1 MQSMRWLALSLGTT
15 FLFFCGCG
23 SNGGSAKAPTA
34 LSYSASTAVFTKGV
48 AITPDNPTSSGGA
61 VSSYSVSPVLP
72 AGLTLSGSTGV
83 ISGIPTIVATAAT
96 YTVTASSSGGS
107 TTATLTITVD
117 DQAPSAFSYAAGTA
131 IYIVNVPITE
141 NDPNNTGGTVISY
154 SVSPALPAGLS
165 LSTATGAIT
174 GTPTA
179 ATSQTEYTV
188 TATNTGGHA
197 TAVVYITVNPA
208 ASAALAAPAGLAYQF
223 GSATYTVGVAIP
235 ANVPTSAGGA
245 PLPYTDSGGNAIPAY
260 SISPALPQGLRIDGV
275 ALTFGDLP
283 TGMISGTP
291 TIASP
296 KTTYTVTASNSA
308 GSTTA
313 QLTIEVLATAAAPAG
328 LAYAT
333 PAPVYAAGTAI
344 ASDNP
349 IVSPL
354 GGVPTNYSVFP
365 DVGQIGLTLDPS
377 SGKLS
382 GTPTAVSLATAL
394 PLTTTYTVTAS
405 NSGSTVTA
413 PPLTTTYTVTA
424 SNSGGTVTAPL
435 TITIYN
441 AHQSVPNMAQAI
453 DPLAAP
459 GSSFQFLDTGMV
471 VSDTFNP
478 QVAPV
483 EWMAGQA
490 VSTAVNPNLNLLAVL
505 TSGYNRVFHEAF
517 PFFDPLYSSEYVFL
531 YDIST
536 GTPVFKQAIPIPNA
550 YHGLAWDP
558 VTGNKALYVSGGMG
572 DAPFGTDPIPYT
584 VNGAPA
590 TNNGDNVHIITQ
602 QPNGSWAL
610 AAELDLG
617 QNVSGQTVVNGHL
630 SGNGLPVP
638 NNQFSS
644 VNSAVFVAP
653 MAAGV
658 AIAPDGKTLVV
669 ANYYNDSITVFT
681 GGLSVWLS
689 QWVPDAASPQQNQGT
704 LQGTELD
711 LRPGRAASSPQPGT
725 PGGEYPFWVVLS
737 DNSGPGATAYVSSL
751 RDREIDVVNLGESC
765 AHGTSGPGCVLQ
777 AAPSVTARIKVKG
790 QPNKMTLN
798 AAGTLLYVAEDE
810 SDTVDVIDLN
820 PRDVGVPSQN
830 QPATVNTVIET
841 IPVIAP
847 PSVMSGS
854 SLAQY
859 TGANTNS
866 VTLSPD
872 EHYLYV
878 TNGNLNNIAVV
889 QLTGTNS
896 GDQVIGLIPTGWYP
910 NSVALSPDGTMAY
923 VVNSKSPTGANPN
936 WCYNYGPSG
945 YPACAPA
952 NEYNPQLT
960 KAGLE
965 TIPLTAALVQPEL
978 NTLTTE
984 VTADDH
990 FGSVESADQAATMA
1004 AVRSGIQHVIYILK
1018 ENRTYDQILGD
1029 LGRGNGDPA
1038 LTLFGQ
1044 SITPNQ
1050 HNLALNFV
1058 TLDNFLTTAEV
1069 SNDGWPW
1076 STSARAPDVVEHQY
1090 PVNYAQR
1097 GVSLDTEGMNR
1108 NVNVAIPTLAQRQAS
1123 DPLMPGG
1130 ADADPLTAAGAEDL
1144 LPGQADV
1151 DAPDGP
1157 NDELN
1162 TGYLWNDAL
1171 RAGLTVRDYGFFVD
1185 TNCYNEPSC
1194 QIPLAHDPFATGTI
1208 VSPPTNV
1215 ALAPFTDQYFRG
1227 FDPAF
1232 PDYYRFKEWERDFD
1246 ANYASGGLP
1255 NLTLVRFMHDHTG
1268 NFGLAIDGVNTP
1280 ERDVADNDYAVG
1292 LLVQKIANSPIY
1304 QNNTL
1309 IFVVEDDAQDGGDH
1323 MDSHRTTAYI
1333 AGAYVRD
1340 AIVST
1345 PYTTLNFIRTMEEVL
1360 GLPPMNL
1367 NDALAAPMSDIFSPT
1382 PSKWTF
1388 TATPAAILYCSQLP
1402 LPAPLLPCNDPTPD
1416 VKYWTRVTR
1425 GMDFDDADLV
1435 DGATFNHVLW
1445 KGMMGNR
1452 PYPSRPSGK
1461 DLSQNRDKLLADYR
1475 RSLKPKAAHMPKPA
1489 GE

>member
-1 MQSMRWLALSLGTT
+1 V
-15 FLFFCGCG
+15 
-23 SNGGSAKAPTA
+23 N
-34 LSYSASTAVFTKGV
+34 
-48 AITPDNPTSSGGA
+48 
-61 VSSYSVSPVLP
+61 
-72 AGLTLSGSTGV
+72 
-83 ISGIPTIVATAAT
+83 
-96 YTVTASSSGGS
+96 
-107 TTATLTITVD
+107 
-117 DQAPSAFSYAAGTA
+117 DQAPSSFDYAAGTA
-131 IYIVNVPITE
+131 TYIVNAPITE
-141 NDPNNTGGTVISY
+141 NDPSNAGGAVTSY
-154 SVSPALPAGLS
+154 TVSPALPAGLS
-165 LSTATGAIT
+165 LSASTGDIS

-179 ATSQTEYTV
+179 VTPQAKYTV
-188 TATNTGGHA
+188 TATNTGGTA
-197 TAVVYITVNPA
+197 TAVVLIKVN
-208 ASAALAAPAGLAYQF
+208 SATAPPLAAPAGLVYST
-223 GSATYTVGVAIP
+223 GNATYTVGVAIP
-235 ANVPTSAGGA
+235 PDAPSSTGGA
-245 PLPYTDSGGNAIPAY
+245 IPSY
-260 SISPALPQGLRIDGV
+260 NISPALPQGLQINGAET
-275 ALTFGDLP
+275 ALGDLP
-283 TGMISGTP
+283 TGVISGTP
-291 TIASP
+291 TTTSP
-296 KTTYTVTASNSA
+296 ATPYTVTATNLA

-313 QLTIEVLATAAAPAG
+313 TLTIAVDANADAVPPVPMAPAG
-328 LAYAT
+328 LSYGT
-333 PAPVYAAGTAI
+333 PAPVYVAGTAI
-344 ASDNP
+344 TPDYP
-349 IVSPL
+349 IVSSL
-354 GGVPTNYSVFP
+354 GGASTSYSVTP
-365 DVGQIGLTLDPS
+365 DLGQIGLTLDPT
-377 SGKLS
+377 SGVLQ
-382 GTPTAVSLATAL
+382 GTPAAVPSKIAPAPYTATF
-394 PLTTTYTVTAS
+394 TVTAS
-405 NSGSTVTA
+405 NSEG
-413 PPLTTTYTVTA
+413 TT
-424 SNSGGTVTAPL
+424 TAPL
-435 TITIYN
+435 TITIYSP
-441 AHQSVPNMAQAI
+441 HQSVPNMAQAI
-453 DPLAAP
+453 DPLAVP
-459 GSSFQFLDTGMV
+459 GSTFQFLDTGMV
-471 VSDTFNP
+471 VTDTYNP
-478 QVAPV
+478 EVQPV

-490 VSTAVNPNLNLLAVL
+490 VSTAIKPDGTLLAVL
-505 TSGYNRVFHEAF
+505 TSGFNRVFHEGF
-517 PFFDPLYSSEYVFL
+517 PLFDPLSSNEYVFL
-531 YDIST
+531 YDITS
-536 GTPVFKQAIPIPNA
+536 GAPVFKQAIPIPNA

-558 VTGNKALYVSGGMG
+558 AANALYVSGGMG
-572 DAPFGTDPIPYT
+572 DAPFGTDPISY
-584 VNGAPA
+584 PA
-590 TNNGDNVHIITQ
+590 DAIPNGDNVHIITP
-602 QPNGSWAL
+602 QPNGLWEPV
-610 AAELDLG
+610 AELDLG
-617 QNVSGQTVVNGHL
+617 PSNSVVTGHP

-638 NNQFSS
+638 NNSFAS
-644 VNSAVFVAP
+644 VNAAVYVAP

-658 AIAPDGKTLVV
+658 AVSNDGQTLVA

-681 GGLSVWLS
+681 GGLSRWLE
-689 QWVPDAASPQQNQGT
+689 QWQPDTTSLEQGQGT
-704 LQGTELD
+704 MPGSELD
-711 LRPGRAASSPQPGT
+711 LRPGKAPSGATPAATPGT

-737 DNSGPGATAYVSSL
+737 PGNSGPGATAYVSSL
-751 RDREIDVVNLGESC
+751 RDREIDVVNLGETC
-765 AHGTSGPGCVLQ
+765 TPAGPGCVCQ
-777 AAPSVTARIKVKG
+777 AVPYVKARIPVKG
-790 QPNKMTLN
+790 QPNKMVLN
-798 AAGTLLYVAEDE
+798 STGTLLYVAEDE

-854 SLAQY
+854 PLAQY

-866 VTLSPD
+866 VTLSKD

-889 QLTGTNS
+889 KLTGTNS

-910 NSVALSPDGTMAY
+910 NSVALSADGAWAY

-936 WCYNYGPSG
+936 WCYVYGPAG
-945 YPACAPA
+945 YPTCMPA

-960 KAGLE
+960 KAGLQ
-965 TIPLTAALVQPEL
+965 TIPLTAALLQPQL
-978 NTLTTE
+978 NTLTTQ
-984 VTADDH
+984 VTSDNH
-990 FGSVESADQAATMA
+990 FDSVESASDAATMA
-1004 AVRSGIQHVIYILK
+1004 AVHSGIQHVIYILK

-1044 SITPNQ
+1044 QITPNQ
-1050 HNLALNFV
+1050 HNLAQQFV
-1058 TLDNFLTTAEV
+1058 TLDNFLATAEV

-1090 PVNYAQR
+1090 PINYAQR
-1097 GVSLDTEGMNR
+1097 GLSLDTEGMNR

-1130 ADADPLTAAGAEDL
+1130 ADTDSSTAVGAEDL

-1157 NDELN
+1157 NDEEN

-1194 QIPLAHDPFATGTI
+1194 QTPLAHDPYATETI
-1208 VSPPTNV
+1208 VAPPTNV

-1227 FDPAF
+1227 FDPSF

-1246 ANYASGGLP
+1246 ANYAAGGLP
-1255 NLTLVRFMHDHTG
+1255 NLTLIRFMHDHTG
-1268 NFGLAIDGVNTP
+1268 NFGTAIDKVNTP

-1304 QNNTL
+1304 KNNTL

-1340 AIVST
+1340 AIVNT

-1367 NDALAAPMSDIFSPT
+1367 NDALAAPMSDVFNTT
-1382 PSKWTF
+1382 PSAWTF

-1402 LPAPLLPCNDPTPD
+1402 LPAPLVPCNDPTPD

-1452 PYPSRPSGK
+1452 PYPSRPTGK
-1461 DLSQNRDKLLADYR
+1461 DLSRNRDRLLADYR
-1475 RSLKPKAAHMPKPA
+1475 HSLKPKAAHMPKPA